1 MIRRLGAR
9 MPVSTVVDGPLVSVV
24 VVGRDRGPIPAALRR
39 AIEHTT
45 YRPIEI
51 LLSDATPE
59 TRASAIG
66 SAVAGA
72 RGEIVCLL
80 DPAAEPA
87 RADWLGHLVE
97 SLLGGAVGVGPL
109 IVRAAGRR
117 PVPASQTEPDL
128 TLLSSGID
136 LAREGADALPRHIGI
151 GADPLTSAGR
161 VVAVPGLATACLVVR
176 RADLV
181 AAGIPSGYEYDG
193 IASGPAATPY
203 LDMDLSIRLR
213 SVGGSMLVDGRTAI
227 RYHVERGPLPP
238 LPVRPARR
246 SDPIPDPERDVF
258 LDAWG
263 PRLWREAM
271 LDVVDDRHLW
281 SSRPLAVAIVG
292 PAGVRPILPDGPP
305 PGLDW
310 QLARWSAG
318 LPEPDD
324 PAWSATD
331 VAIVVD
337 PGPELA
343 GAPPGP
349 IRIAW
354 LDPPGSP
361 ADDRRLQ
368 AFDIVLAGDAD
379 TAARVQATVGTGV
392 TVADLRGP
400 AAAEQVER
408 ALVGWLRTRRVGI
421 RIGVTRPEATERWG
435 DTHFARAVQRE
446 LERSGYPT
454 RIHIL
459 PSWAAPVA
467 AREDATLHV
476 FGLRA
481 APTRPSQVNL
491 LWQISHPDLA
501 DPDLYDHYDAAFVAS
516 DRFAASMAARTT
528 TAVRALHQAT
538 DPDLMRPDPSGPHH
552 ELLFV
557 ANSRNIRRTIVDD
570 LADTSHDLAI
580 YGQKWTPELVDPR
593 FVRGDGVPA
602 DELARYYSSADIVLN
617 DHWQDMRTEGF
628 ISNRIYDALAAEAF
642 VISDHLDEIAPEF
655 DGAVPTFADRAG
667 LEALIDRYLA
677 DPPERRRLAERGRRI
692 VLERHT
698 FRQRV
703 DVIVATLRPLLAER
717 PSRIVE
723 DGP

>member
-1 MIRRLGAR
+1 M
-9 MPVSTVVDGPLVSVV
+9 
-24 VVGRDRGPIPAALRR
+24 
-39 AIEHTT
+39 
-45 YRPIEI
+45 
-51 LLSDATPE
+51 
-59 TRASAIG
+59 
-66 SAVAGA
+66 
-72 RGEIVCLL
+72 
-80 DPAAEPA
+80 
-87 RADWLGHLVE
+87 
-97 SLLGGAVGVGPL
+97 
-109 IVRAAGRR
+109 
-117 PVPASQTEPDL
+117 
-128 TLLSSGID
+128 
-136 LAREGADALPRHIGI
+136 
-151 GADPLTSAGR
+151 
-161 VVAVPGLATACLVVR
+161 ACLVVR

-193 IASGPAATPY
+193 IASGPAAAPY

-213 SVGGSMLVDGRTAI
+213 SVGGSMLVDGRAAI
-227 RYHVERGPLPP
+227 RYHVERGPL
-238 LPVRPARR
+238 LPVPIRPARR
-246 SDPIPDPERDVF
+246 SDPVPDPERDVF

-271 LDVVDDRHLW
+271 LDVVEDRHLW

-292 PAGVRPILPDGPP
+292 PAADRPILPDGPP

-310 QLARWSAG
+310 QLARWSVG
-318 LPEPDD
+318 LPEPGRSRLVGHRRRDRRR
-324 PAWSATD
+324 PR
-331 VAIVVD
+331 
-337 PGPELA
+337 PGARRRAA
-343 GAPPGP
+343 GA
-349 IRIAW
+349 
-354 LDPPGSP
+354 DPDRAGWTVPGSP

-379 TAARVQATVGTGV
+379 TAARVQAAIGTGV
-392 TVADLRGP
+392 TVADLREP

-454 RIHIL
+454 RIHIV

-501 DPDLYDHYDAAFVAS
+501 DPDLYDRYDAAFVAS
-516 DRFAASMAARTT
+516 DRFAAAMAARTT
-528 TAVRALHQAT
+528 TPVRALHQAT

-570 LADTSHDLAI
+570 LAGTSHDLAI

-602 DELARYYSSADIVLN
+602 GELARYYSSADIVLN

-677 DPPERRRLAERGRRI
+677 DPPERRRLAERGRRT

-703 DVIVATLRPLLAER
+703 DVIVATLQPLLAER

-723 DGP
+723 DGSVTRPSGS